1 MKNCPYCGR
10 ENEETAVHC
19 HECGTEMVLLPPKQL
34 TGNQLLV
41 VRVLLVLAVVFVV
54 LPAIFFA
61 GCGIIT
67 VIGTKFAK

>member
-1 MKNCPYCGR
+1 MAGCTCGQASSQ
-10 ENEETAVHC
+10 TVHGAC
-19 HECGTEMVLLPPKQL
+19 HECGTEMVLLLPKPL

-41 VRVLLVLAVVFVV
+41 VRVLLVLAVLFII

-67 VIGTKFAK
+67 VIGMKFAN